1 MFLSNF
7 QDALYAIPS
16 FLIAI
21 SIHEFAHG
29 KAAHLL
35 GDPTAKSVGRLTLNP
50 FKHIDPLGLLMI
62 ALFGFGWAK
71 PVPVNP
77 LFLRG
82 NRRKAMLL
90 VAAAGPA
97 ANFALALLAGLG
109 LATFDLL
116 GWGGLAWFFFYLL
129 LLNVYLGLFNLLPVP
144 PLDGSKILFN
154 ALPPRHLGLMYE
166 LERYSYFILVLMLV
180 TGIHR
185 LFLVPTAGF
194 FIGVITDFSA
204 AVVSL
209 FF

>member
-116 GWGGLAWFFFYLL
+116 GWGGL
-129 LLNVYLGLFNLLPVP
+129 
-144 PLDGSKILFN
+144 
-154 ALPPRHLGLMYE
+154 
-166 LERYSYFILVLMLV
+166 
-180 TGIHR
+180 
-185 LFLVPTAGF
+185 
-194 FIGVITDFSA
+194 
-204 AVVSL
+204 
-209 FF
+209 